1 MSRVLLRGLRIVKPE
16 HAAIATGE
24 ADCREASAD
33 ARYEP
38 TEAEIAADRKT
49 AAEIGRQFASW
60 G

>member
-16 HAAIATGE
+16 HAAIASGE
-24 ADCREASAD
+24 ADCHEANAN

-38 TEAEIAADRKT
+38 TEAEIAADRDT
-49 AAEIGRQFASW
+49 ATEIRRQFANW